1 MDQNDRHAIEGLFG
15 KLGQAAQAQPHRDPQ
30 AEALIAD
37 LIARNPGAAYY
48 MAQTVIMQ
56 EQALN
61 AAQSQM
67 EQAQRQPEPQAGGLF
82 GRLFGGSQPQQPRPM
97 AQRPAPQAYGQAP
110 QGYGQAPQGYGQ
122 APQGQQG
129 SGPWNSGRPAGGGFM
144 AGAAQT
150 AMGVAGGV
158 LLGNAIGGMF
168 AGPADASE
176 MEQEPAMEDEAGFDD
191 AGFDD
196 GGFEE

>member
-1 MDQNDRHAIEGLFG
+1 MDHNDRHAIEGLFH
-15 KLGQAAQAQPHRDPQ
+15 KLSDASRAQPQRDPE

-48 MAQTVIMQ
+48 MAQTVIVQ

-61 AAQSQM
+61 AAG
-67 EQAQRQPEPQAGGLF
+67 EQIERLQNQPQQGGGLF
-82 GRLFGGSQPQQPRPM
+82 GRLFGGGQQAPQPRPM
-97 AQRPAPQAYGQAP
+97 APRPAPAHAPQAGGHAP
-110 QGYGQAPQGYGQ
+110 QGA
-122 APQGQQG
+122 
-129 SGPWNSGRPAGGGFM
+129 SPWNSGRPAGGGFM

-168 AGPADASE
+168 AGDAAASE
-176 MEQEPAMEDEAGFDD
+176 APVEEPMPEEDMGYDDGGD

-196 GGFEE
+196 VE

>member
-15 KLGQAAQAQPHRDPQ
+15 KLGQAAQAQPHRRPQ

-37 LIARNPGAAYY
+37 LMARNPGAAYY
-48 MAQTVIMQ
+48 LAQTVIMQ
-56 EQALN
+56 EQAL
-61 AAQSQM
+61 AAAEQQM
-67 EQAQRQPEPQAGGLF
+67 QQVQAQPAPASGGLF
-82 GRLFGGSQPQQPRPM
+82 GKLFGGSQPQPPLMAHRRRPQP
-97 AQRPAPQAYGQAP
+97 YGQPALWP
-110 QGYGQAPQGYGQ
+110 A
-122 APQGQQG
+122 AAG
-129 SGPWNSGRPAGGGFM
+129 SGPWSSGRPSGGGFM

-176 MEQEPAMEDEAGFDD
+176 MEQEPAMEEDAGFDD
-191 AGFDD
+191 PGFDD